1 MQNWNRLSGVMLMLK
16 RWEIGGAKKAV
27 LNSVLYSM
35 SHRIK
40 SWQSHNAQTAP
51 SSIKSLVKR
60 FLEGGSSSMS
70 KVKLHIAFEMMLFD
84 FNHQNASS
92 SPIMHSICH
101 TCGSLILL
109 EMPDMTP
116 CTSLWDDEWSLYYFF
131 FYVIQVLEGP
141 LYSLNLFY
149 AFLKLNLKSELWLHL
164 NFQQKGKCKFATY
177 FVFQSVTLMGLLFSF
192 ESSQICTKCERL
204 RYFWSI
210 GCV

>member
-1 MQNWNRLSGVMLMLK
+1 MQNWNRLSGKVMLK

-60 FLEGGSSSMS
+60 FLEGGSSSVS
-70 KVKLHIAFEMMLFD
+70 KVKLHIATEMMLFD

-116 CTSLWDDEWSLYYFF
+116 CTSLRDDEWSLYYFF
-131 FYVIQVLEGP
+131 YVIQVLERP
-141 LYSLNLFY
+141 LFSLNLFFT
-149 AFLKLNLKSELWLHL
+149 FLKLKSKLWLHL

-177 FVFQSVTLMGLLFSF
+177 FVLQSVTLMVLLFSF
-192 ESSQICTKCERL
+192 ESSQINTKCERL

>member
-40 SWQSHNAQTAP
+40 SWQSHNAQTPP

-116 CTSLWDDEWSLYYFF
+116 CTSLRDDEWSLYYFF
-131 FYVIQVLEGP
+131 LCHSGARETP
-141 LYSLNLFY
+141 LFIKS
-149 AFLKLNLKSELWLHL
+149 FLYLSE
-164 NFQQKGKCKFATY
+164 
-177 FVFQSVTLMGLLFSF
+177 V
-192 ESSQICTKCERL
+192 EP
-204 RYFWSI
+204 
-210 GCV
+210 